1 VNTGRL
7 PTRCVSMPRSSI
19 TQAENIGL
27 GDALFLVRYLYNKI
41 MTKKAKILWIDLEMT
56 GLDANSDLILEV
68 AAIATDW
75 KFNELGVY
83 EGVIK
88 NEDMTLEERLAANSI
103 FWDANPEVRRGLV
116 EQNQYGKDLTE
127 VEDDL
132 LDFIDTYFDKDAP
145 VLLGGNSIHMDRRFI
160 VAQWPKL
167 DARLHYRMLDVSAWK
182 VVFEGKFKKKFA
194 KPEEHRAL
202 GDIRGSI
209 MELEYYLKKVK
220 AS

>member
-1 VNTGRL
+1 MEKN
-7 PTRCVSMPRSSI
+7 
-19 TQAENIGL
+19 AH
-27 GDALFLVRYLYNKI
+27 
-41 MTKKAKILWIDLEMT
+41 ILWMDLEMT
-56 GLDANSDLILEV
+56 GLDADHDLILEV

-75 KFNELGVY
+75 NFKELGRY
-83 EGVIK
+83 EGIIK
-88 NEDMTLEERLAANSI
+88 NEDMTLEERLAANSL
-103 FWDANPEVRRGLV
+103 FWDANPAAREGLIK
-116 EQNQYGKDLTE
+116 QNRHGKDLNE

-132 LDFIDTYFDKDAP
+132 LSFIAKHFEEGKP

-160 VAQWPKL
+160 VAQWSRL
-167 DARLHYRMLDVSAWK
+167 DAKLHYRMLDVSAWK

-220 AS
+220 I